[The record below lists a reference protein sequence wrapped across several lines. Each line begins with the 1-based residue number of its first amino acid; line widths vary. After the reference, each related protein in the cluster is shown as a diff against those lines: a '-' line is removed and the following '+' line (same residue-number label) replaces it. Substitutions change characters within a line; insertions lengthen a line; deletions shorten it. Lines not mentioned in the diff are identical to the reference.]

1 MSLSAKLGLPALA
14 GVLALL
20 AVLGYL
26 GLRAVGESTDQIMD
40 ERLVI
45 ARTVAQDLD
54 QDISQRLQQLQQ
66 IAPEVSP
73 SANGDR
79 MQTAEDI
86 LEQLYRYG
94 GPYTQSTFLL
104 DERGHVLLIVPAA
117 SDPVGTPPADYSNVL
132 ETLQSGRPA
141 VSGAIASP
149 RQADFMVSLS
159 IPLLG
164 SEGEV
169 LGVLGTTFGPT
180 SSFLQTLLSPVDLGE
195 TGYAQVI
202 NERGLVMATSDARD
216 DDGGF
221 PVTAHADRFARL
233 IQGGDEGAW
242 TCHRCHEPEGEGGRR
257 RDMMAFVPLTIAPW
271 GVAIRQDE
279 GEAFGP
285 RNDLQM
291 KLLSFGGGALALALV
306 AALVVGRILTRP
318 LRRLTLACER
328 IAGGDLDEAVAV
340 TGKDEIGQLGTAFE
354 VMRRRL
360 KESRQQLE
368 ERSKALATLEE
379 RDRIAREMHDGLSQV
394 LSYVRLA
401 TSIIEER
408 LDNADIAAAREEL
421 RDVRRA
427 SRDAYEDVRQGISA
441 LRASGM
447 LKKGFLTA
455 LDEFL
460 NSYRAQTQLE
470 VELKV
475 VDEQA
480 VGLGEAAQVQLLRI
494 VQEALANVWKH
505 AQARKVEVELG
516 RSNGRIQ
523 VSVADDG
530 RGFDPNEAASEAHRY
545 GLQIMR
551 ERAESIGGTLEVLS
565 RPGAGTRIIVGLPSA
580 VSEEEPWNP

>member
-1 MSLSAKLGLPALA
+1 MSLSVKLGLPALV

-26 GLRAVGESTDQIMD
+26 GLRAVGESTDRIMD

-45 ARTVAQDLD
+45 ARMVAQDLD

-79 MQTAEDI
+79 MQTAKDT
-86 LEQLYRYG
+86 LEQLHRYG

-104 DERGHVLLIVPAA
+104 DEQGHVLLIVPAP
-117 SDPVGTPPADYSNVL
+117 SDPVGAPPADYPNVI

-149 RQADFMVSLS
+149 GETDFMVSLS

-164 SEGEV
+164 SEEEA

-180 SSFLQTLLSPVDLGE
+180 SSFLQTMLAPVDLGK

-216 DDGGF
+216 EDGGF

-233 IQGGDEGAW
+233 IEDGDQGAW
-242 TCHRCHEPEGEGGRR
+242 TCHRCHELEGEGDRR
-257 RDMMAFVPLTIAPW
+257 RDMMAFVPLTTAPW

-291 KLLSFGGGALALALV
+291 NLLTFGGGALALALV

-354 VMRRRL
+354 VMRQRL

-379 RDRIAREMHDGLSQV
+379 RDRIAREMHDSLSQV
-394 LSYVRLA
+394 LSYIRLA

-408 LDNADIAAAREEL
+408 LDNADITAAREEL

-427 SRDAYEDVRQGISA
+427 SRDAYEDVRQGILA
-441 LRASGM
+441 LRASGF

-455 LDEFL
+455 LEEFL
-460 NSYRAQTQLE
+460 DSYRAQTQLE

-480 VGLGEAAQVQLLRI
+480 VGLSEGAQVQLLRI

-505 AQARKVEVELG
+505 AQAQRVEVELG
-516 RSNGRIQ
+516 RNDGWVQ

-530 RGFDPNEAASEAHRY
+530 RGFDPDQAASERHRY
-545 GLQIMR
+545 GLQIMQ
-551 ERAESIGGTLEVLS
+551 ERAESIGGTVKVLS
-565 RPGAGTRIIVGLPSA
+565 RPGAGTRIIVGLPSV